1 MKMTHTRLLLA
12 LLSLLSILAGCAG
25 TQTFGTAAR
34 AGDTVTLQVGMQA
47 NLKRQNMTVTITPA
61 SGAPIVYLPYN
72 PNVVAVVNLYPDP
85 ASLAHVGIQTQ
96 QDLGVAANTTTG
108 GLIKTYVTPDS
119 DWWQTTVLLNLP
131 SSLPTGMATITMV
144 DSAGEVIRPI
154 SVEVVPGIGATNN
167 FTIYTPWGGTIPIIA
182 PTTFPLLIKSMER
195 ADGYT
200 VTFTGATIPHSIGVQ
215 FTHTPTVGKTW
226 VVNPRGDIKNV
237 TWTDDGS
244 TLKVMVNPTDGQ
256 TLTQMIDFKFYVAGG
271 ITALTQVPSSLKA
284 YDINGNLM
292 AGAMAW
298 SSLRCRFSVSAVLAW
313 TGT

>member
-1 MKMTHTRLLLA
+1 MKITRTQILLI
-12 LLSLLSILAGCAG
+12 LLPLFGGLAGCAG

-61 SGAPIVYLPYN
+61 SGAIPPASSAPIVYLPN
-72 PNVVAVVNLYPDP
+72 DPNVVAVVNLYPDP
-85 ASLAHVGIQTQ
+85 ASLARVGIQTQ
-96 QDLGVAANTTTG
+96 QDLGVGAYTTTG
-108 GLIKTYVTPDS
+108 DLIKTNVTPDS

-131 SSLPTGMATITMV
+131 SSLPTGMASITMV
-144 DSAGEVIRPI
+144 DSAGAVIRPI
-154 SVEVVPGIGATNN
+154 SVEIVPGIGAANK
-167 FTIYTPWGGTIPIIA
+167 FKVYPPWGTP
-182 PTTFPLLIKSMER
+182 FPVLAAFPNLIKSMER

-244 TLKVMVNPTDGQ
+244 MLKVMVTPTGGQ

-271 ITALTQVPSSLKA
+271 IAALTQVPSSIKA

-292 AGAMAW
+292 AGVTAAIQ
-298 SSLRCRFSVSAVLAW
+298 
-313 TGT
+313 

>member
-61 SGAPIVYLPYN
+61 VGAPIMYLPN
-72 PNVVAVVNLYPDP
+72 DPNVVAVVNLYPDP
-85 ASLAHVGIQTQ
+85 ASFAHVGIQTQ
-96 QDLGVAANTTTG
+96 QDLGVNANATTG
-108 GLIKTYVTPDS
+108 ALIKTYVTPDS

-131 SSLPTGMATITMV
+131 STLPTGIANISII
-144 DSAGEVIRPI
+144 DSAGAVIKPI
-154 SVEVVPGIGATNN
+154 SVEIVPGTGATNN
-167 FTIYTPWGGTIPIIA
+167 FRIYTPWGTTSPILGLF
-182 PTTFPLLIKSMER
+182 PTLIKSMER

-200 VTFTGATIPHSIGVQ
+200 VTFTGTTIPHSIGVQ

-244 TLKVMVNPTDGQ
+244 TLKVMVTPTGGQ

-292 AGAMAW
+292 SGITA
-298 SSLRCRFSVSAVLAW
+298 AVQ
-313 TGT
+313 

>member
-1 MKMTHTRLLLA
+1 MNVTRIQILLI
-12 LLSLLSILAGCAG
+12 LLPLFGGLAGCAG

-61 SGAPIVYLPYN
+61 SGAPIVYLPN
-72 PNVVAVVNLYPDP
+72 DPNVVAVVNLYPDP
-85 ASLAHVGIQTQ
+85 ASLARVGIQTQ
-96 QDLGVAANTTTG
+96 QDLGVGAYATTG
-108 GLIKTYVTPDS
+108 DLIKTYVTPDS

-131 SSLPTGMATITMV
+131 SSLPTGVASITMV
-144 DSAGEVIRPI
+144 DSAGAVISPI
-154 SVEVVPGIGATNN
+154 SVEIVPGVGAANK
-167 FTIYTPWGGTIPIIA
+167 FRVYTPWGSTTPIRGV
-182 PTTFPLLIKSMER
+182 FPNLIKSMER

-244 TLKVMVNPTDGQ
+244 TLKVMVTPTGGQ

-271 ITALTQVPSSLKA
+271 ITALTQVPSSIKA

-292 AGAMAW
+292 AGVTAT
-298 SSLRCRFSVSAVLAW
+298 VQ
-313 TGT
+313 